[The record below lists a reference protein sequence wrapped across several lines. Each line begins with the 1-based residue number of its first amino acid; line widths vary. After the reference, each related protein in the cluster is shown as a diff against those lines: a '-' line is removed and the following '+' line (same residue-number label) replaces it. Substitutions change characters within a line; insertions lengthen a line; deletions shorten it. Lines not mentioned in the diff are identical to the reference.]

1 MPEAFTYFDMQ
12 RMIAAQVPSGV
23 YYLEVHW
30 RWHRKDN
37 KTIRDQQLLPPLAST
52 RTDGT
57 SVYKAFDFKG
67 SDVKFWGKA
76 LGTPIG
82 NNRWFRVQFA
92 LHGHALPI
100 TRAEYEDMVKNWEA
114 LPTATTATLPGI
126 TTIAA
131 AIVGEDMCV
140 IFVDRNRLMTLTVTS
155 TVTADGIWYDTSLAP
170 CPIQCPMQFQENL
183 TKSRALRARTTPI
196 YQEMTSPT
204 KNNYWNGIGTS
215 HVVEILHRALIHP
228 ETKTCEI
235 FGAKELRDRYF
246 FLFNSLI
253 ECNLTER

>member
-131 AIVGEDMCV
+131 AIVGED
-140 IFVDRNRLMTLTVTS
+140 IDRRRHMVRYLVGTMSYSMPNAISRKL
-155 TVTADGIWYDTSLAP
+155 DK
-170 CPIQCPMQFQENL
+170 IQGVEG
-183 TKSRALRARTTPI
+183 
-196 YQEMTSPT
+196 
-204 KNNYWNGIGTS
+204 KNNTDISGNDQPYKKQLL
-215 HVVEILHRALIHP
+215 E
-228 ETKTCEI
+228 
-235 FGAKELRDRYF
+235 RDRY
-246 FLFNSLI
+246 
-253 ECNLTER
+253 